1 MKDGLKWSDGTELTA
16 KDVEYS
22 WQRLANP
29 DTGADYAYLT
39 TVIKTKDDGT
49 LDVAASE
56 DGKTFTVNLVAPC
69 AYILF
74 LRLISKAL
82 KDMLRTRE
90 HGVQKLASYP
100 LARWFVQDGS
110 TMNP

>member
-1 MKDGLKWSDGTELTA
+1 MYDENGQLTPDLVDTYEMSEDGLTYTFTMKDGLKWSDGTELTA

-56 DGKTFTVNLVAPC
+56 DGKT
-69 AYILF
+69 
-74 LRLISKAL
+74 LR
-82 KDMLRTRE
+82 
-90 HGVQKLASYP
+90 
-100 LARWFVQDGS
+100 
-110 TMNP
+110 